1 MTNAAAPAST
11 RPYHPLDISDS
22 TFWDRQFVEREK
34 TFARLRADGG
44 VTWHRPAESLFPH
57 DEPGYWAISRHA
69 DIRYVSAHPELF
81 HSSAGISMDPMPAE
95 IQQAISFFLTMDPP
109 EHTRYRRLISM
120 AFTPKQVRTIEAQI
134 EANAEEIV
142 DGFLRELDTGEPVDF
157 VQAVSKKL
165 PMRTV
170 SEMIGIPPEKH
181 EAVAYAAESL
191 FSTSDEEYAGLEER
205 ATHLMTQLSVLT
217 GAGVELAQQRRAH
230 PQDDLMTNIVQA
242 EVDGHRLTD
251 EEVGA
256 FMVLLASAGNDTTK
270 QATSHAFK
278 ALMEHP
284 DQVSWLLEDW
294 DERVGGAVDEFVR
307 WSTPVIEFA
316 RHAVADTEIAGTPI
330 RAGEKV
336 VLFYCSGNFDEEIFE
351 RPSDFDVSRFPNPHV
366 GFGGGGPHFCLGK
379 QLAALELK
387 HLFRELLTRI
397 PPVEVSEPEYVH
409 SDFVH
414 GIKRMSVRKI

>member
-11 RPYHPLDISDS
+11 RPFHPLDISDS
-22 TFWDRQFVEREK
+22 SFWERPFFEREK
-34 TFARLRADGG
+34 TFARLREEEG

-57 DEPGYWAISRHA
+57 DESGYWAITRHA
-69 DIRYVSAHPELF
+69 DIRHVSGHPELF
-81 HSSAGISMDPMPAE
+81 CSSAGISMDPMPAE
-95 IQQAISFFLTMDPP
+95 IQCAISFFLTMDPP

-134 EANAEEIV
+134 QANAKAIV
-142 DGFLRELDTGEPVDF
+142 DDFLRELDKGAPVDF
-157 VQAVSKKL
+157 VQAVSRHL

-170 SEMIGIPPEKH
+170 SEMIGIAPENH

-191 FSTSDEEYAGLEER
+191 FSTSDDEYANLEER
-205 ATHLMTQLSVLT
+205 ATHLMTQLGILT
-217 GAGVELAQQRRAH
+217 GSGVELAKERRVN

-270 QATSHAFK
+270 QATSHCFK
-278 ALMEHP
+278 ALIDNP
-284 DQVSWLLEDW
+284 DQVAWLLDDW
-294 DERVGGAVDEFVR
+294 DERASGAIDEFVR
-307 WSTPVIEFA
+307 WSTPVLEFA
-316 RHAVADTEIAGTPI
+316 RHAVVDTDIAGTPI

-336 VLFYCSGNFDEEIFE
+336 VLFYCSGNFDEMVFD
-351 RPSDFDVSRFPNPHV
+351 RPLDFDLSRFPNPHV

-379 QLAALELK
+379 QLAVLELK
-387 HLFRELLTRI
+387 HLFHELLTRI
-397 PPVEVSEPEYVH
+397 PPVELSEPEYVR

-414 GIKRMSVRKI
+414 GIKRMSVRKL